1 MHSFKHITLCPE
13 CGEEMVL
20 HLCANAEQRGGL
32 ETEYIPA
39 YLEYDS
45 APECE
50 CGHELTKAEAEH
62 ELDRAA
68 QELPE

>member
-1 MHSFKHITLCPE
+1 
-13 CGEEMVL
+13 MVL

-68 QELPE
+68 QELAE